1 MVCEIKDFKI
11 SHRYCIID
19 LERLARH
26 WCHSGTT
33 RQNIF
38 HEFLESFQIGL
49 IPPLKSVKYPQG
61 NCLDWI
67 GPHSVHTPCFPL
79 FPSKIM
85 IPKVMMH

>member
-1 MVCEIKDFKI
+1 MLLMVCEIKDFKI

-19 LERLARH
+19 LERLARP

-38 HEFLESFQIGL
+38 HEFSKSFQIGL

-61 NCLDWI
+61 NCLDWT
-67 GPHSVHTPCFPL
+67 GPHTALPVSRL
-79 FPSKIM
+79 SRLKL
-85 IPKVMMH
+85 

>member
-19 LERLARH
+19 LKQMARH

-38 HEFLESFQIGL
+38 HEFSEKFPNWVD
-49 IPPLKSVKYPQG
+49 PPSQKCKISASKLFG
-61 NCLDWI
+61 LDWTPS
-67 GPHSVHTPCFPL
+67 GTPCFPP
-79 FPSKIM
+79 FPSQIM

>member
-38 HEFLESFQIGL
+38 HEFSESFQIGL

-61 NCLDWI
+61 NCLDWT
-67 GPHSVHTPCFPL
+67 GPHPALPVSRL
-79 FPSKIM
+79 SRLKL
-85 IPKVMMH
+85 

>member
-19 LERLARH
+19 LERLARP

-38 HEFLESFQIGL
+38 HEFSESFQIGL

-61 NCLDWI
+61 NFWI
-67 GPHSVHTPCFPL
+67 GLDPIQHSL
-79 FPSKIM
+79 FPAFPVSNYDS
-85 IPKVMMH
+85 